1 MTDRPDHWPATY
13 TSAVVVTVDYN
24 DIHGILT
31 QVPAIAGRDKS
42 LSVWR
47 YGSTRGVERML
58 AVFAE
63 HDIRASWCI
72 PGTVAEENPE
82 VVKAIHQAGHEIAS
96 AGYTHENFSM
106 LNRAQQRASVLKGCD
121 VIAGITGRRPR
132 GFRAP
137 AGSYAPGLA
146 DDLRD
151 AGLLWS
157 SSWSGDDVPYLHPI
171 GVQSSGASHAPLVEL
186 PLHVELEDEP
196 YFAFNL
202 APAVPAS
209 QARIASYADVLVN
222 WQRDFAGFQR
232 FGLCYLMR
240 LHPEILGTVGRSGLL
255 HEWLGWLKQQEH
267 VWFATAEE
275 VARWW
280 ASQHTE
286 LPADHPASV
295 FDLHRLQGPA

>member
-1 MTDRPDHWPATY
+1 MTDKQGFWPAPY
-13 TSAVVVTVDYN
+13 TSAVLVTVDYN

-47 YGSTRGVERML
+47 YGTTRGVQRVL
-58 AVFAE
+58 AIFAE
-63 HDIRASWCI
+63 HGIRASWCI
-72 PGTVAEENPE
+72 PGIVAEENPE
-82 VVKAIHQAGHEIAS
+82 VVKAIFDAGHEIAG
-96 AGYTHENFSM
+96 AGYAHENFSA
-106 LNRAQQRASVLKGCD
+106 LDRAQQRASMLKGCH
-121 VIAGITGRRPR
+121 VLQAVTGSRPR
-132 GFRAP
+132 GFRVP

-157 SSWSGDDVPYLHPI
+157 SSWSGDDLPYLHPQ
-171 GVQSSGASHAPLVEL
+171 GQSNKPLVEL

-232 FGLCYLMR
+232 FGLCYVMR

-255 HEWLGWLKQQEH
+255 HEWLGWLKQQQN

-275 VARWW
+275 VAQWW
-280 ASQHTE
+280 ASQHTT
-286 LPADHPASV
+286 LPEDHPAAV
-295 FDLHRLQGPA
+295 FHRHQAQGPA